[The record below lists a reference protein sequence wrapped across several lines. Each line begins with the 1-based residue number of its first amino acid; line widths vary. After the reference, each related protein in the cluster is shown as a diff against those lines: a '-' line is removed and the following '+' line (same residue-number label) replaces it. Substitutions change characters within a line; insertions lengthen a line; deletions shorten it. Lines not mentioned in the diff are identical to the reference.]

1 MSFLTGIATVLPF
14 ASKLVDGWSTYQAR
28 KSEVE
33 KAKHEAQVEAVKN
46 GVSLRNR
53 SAILYTTFWMVAYPY
68 ISMFVPYEPLRQYTL
83 ATFKEIENLPPVAMW
98 SWLLVLGAVWGVG
111 IKDIP
116 SRLWLKK

>member
-1 MSFLTGIATVLPF
+1 MSVLTAVATVLPF
-14 ASKLVDGWSTYQAR
+14 ASKLVDGWSTYQER
-28 KSEVE
+28 KR
-33 KAKHEAQVEAVKN
+33 QVEQARHETQLEAIRN

-68 ISMFVPYEPLRQYTL
+68 ISMFIPYEPLRQYTL
-83 ATFKEIENLPPVAMW
+83 ETFRAIETLPPVAMW

-116 SRLWLKK
+116 AKLWQRK

>member
-1 MSFLTGIATVLPF
+1 MSGILAGIATVLPF
-14 ASKLVDGWSTYQAR
+14 ANKLVDGWGVYQQR

-33 KAKHEAQVEAVKN
+33 QAKHEAQVEAVKN

-53 SAILYTTFWMVAYPY
+53 SAVLYTTFWMVSYPY
-68 ISMFVPYEPLRQYTL
+68 ISMFIPYEPLRTYTL
-83 ATFKEIENLPPVAMW
+83 ESFKAIEALPPIAMW

-116 SRLWLKK
+116 SKLWKR